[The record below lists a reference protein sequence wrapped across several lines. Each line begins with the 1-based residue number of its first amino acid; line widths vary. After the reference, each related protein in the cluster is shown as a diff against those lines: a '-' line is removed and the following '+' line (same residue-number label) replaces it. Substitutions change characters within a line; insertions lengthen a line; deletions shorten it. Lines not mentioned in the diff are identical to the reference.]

1 MKKKLLSL
9 VLAGA
14 MVASTSVS
22 AFATTQ
28 DVTTDGGKA
37 NVTINGTVLNDQ
49 GEAPTGTLKVTIPTA
64 ASFTVNQA
72 GKLVVPKQITIQNTG
87 EQGVNVYA
95 ESFTDTKPNEG
106 ITVVREGDLANS
118 DKTHVSLTIGGSHGT
133 VYLGSEGGSNGLYS
147 KSDFSEHSGEFLL
160 SSIAP
165 GEHDNLTLTGN
176 AGTHNNDLDSSIST
190 NGVSDRF
197 TLVLR
202 IAKTPKA

>member
-22 AFATTQ
+22 AFASTQ

-37 NVTINGTVLNDQ
+37 NVTINGTVLNNE

-64 ASFTVNQA
+64 ASFTVNQD
-72 GKLVVPKQITIQNTG
+72 GRLVVPKQITIQNTG

-106 ITVVREGDLANS
+106 ITVVKEADLANNN
-118 DKTHVSLTIGGSHGT
+118 KTYVSLTIGGSHGT
-133 VYLGSEGGSNGLYS
+133 VYLGSQGGSNGLYS
-147 KSDFSEHSGEFLL
+147 KGDFSEHTGNFLL
-160 SSIAP
+160 STIAP

-176 AGTHNNDLDSSIST
+176 AGTQNNALDSSITT

-202 IAKTPKA
+202 IAKTPKV